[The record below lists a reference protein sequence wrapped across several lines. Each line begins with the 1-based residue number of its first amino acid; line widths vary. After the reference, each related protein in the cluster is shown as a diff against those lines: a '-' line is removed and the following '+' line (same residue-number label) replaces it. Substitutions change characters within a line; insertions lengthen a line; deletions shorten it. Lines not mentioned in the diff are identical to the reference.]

1 MGGFGKAKCIF
12 NGTFMNA
19 TIVDSTTIKCS
30 SPKLTEDQE
39 SLEAKWMYMN
49 VQVTL
54 NAHDASET
62 MARFNYY
69 PELEIA
75 STFDSEMGPL
85 TGNTQS

>member
-1 MGGFGKAKCIF
+1 MVKTYAQFYVKISH
-12 NGTFMNA
+12 
-19 TIVDSTTIKCS
+19 VTTLAYNTS

-54 NAHDASET
+54 NARDASET

>member
-19 TIVDSTTIKCS
+19 TIVDSQTIKCS

-39 SLEAKWMYMN
+39 SLEDKWMYMN

-54 NAHDASET
+54 NAQEASDS
-62 MARFNYY
+62 MVRFNYY
-69 PELEIA
+69 PELEITH
-75 STFDSEMGPL
+75 TFDSEMGPI

>member
-12 NGTFMNA
+12 NGTYMNA

-39 SLEAKWMYMN
+39 SLEAKNMFMN

-54 NAHDASET
+54 NARDASESF
-62 MARFNYY
+62 ARFKYY
-69 PELEIA
+69 PELEIH
-75 STFDSEMGPL
+75 SISDSEIGPI
-85 TGNTQS
+85 TGGTQS

>member
-1 MGGFGKAKCIF
+1 
-12 NGTFMNA
+12 
-19 TIVDSTTIKCS
+19 
-30 SPKLTEDQE
+30 
-39 SLEAKWMYMN
+39 MYMN

-54 NAHDASET
+54 NARDASET

>member
-19 TIVDSTTIKCS
+19 TIVDSSTIKCS

-54 NAHDASET
+54 NAQEASDS

-69 PELEIA
+69 PELEIT
-75 STFDSEMGPL
+75 STFDSEMGPI